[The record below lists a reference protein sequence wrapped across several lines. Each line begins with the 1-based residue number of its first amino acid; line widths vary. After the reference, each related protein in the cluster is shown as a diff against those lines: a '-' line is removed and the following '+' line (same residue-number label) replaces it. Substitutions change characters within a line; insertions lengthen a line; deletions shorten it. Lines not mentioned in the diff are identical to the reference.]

1 MNAILD
7 VNVKKADLFDTR
19 DKVLHAQREAAKNPN
34 HPINDGLMAFF
45 EERKRNLES
54 IKNDNKQ

>member
-7 VNVKKADLFDTR
+7 VKKTDLFDTR
-19 DKVLHAQREAAKNPN
+19 EKVLQAQREAAKNPN
-34 HPINDGLMAFF
+34 HPVNDGLKAFF
-45 EERKRNLES
+45 EERKRALES